1 MSIDSQE
8 AKVTVQV
15 TIKGYQSVK
24 ALKTI
29 CVIGRENIQ
38 WKLYS
43 KEQRYKMNELIEEVL
58 ELP

>member
-8 AKVTVQV
+8 TKVTVQV
-15 TIKGYQSVK
+15 NIKGYQSVR

-29 CVIGRENIQ
+29 CVVARDDIQ

-43 KEQRYKMNELIEEVL
+43 KEQRYKMNELIEEIL